1 MEQVNGW
8 TLTVFCGQVD
18 DFILCRELGE
28 PCWCC
33 MYSAKERLPV
43 SLLVN
48 RWVPKIDSYM
58 TQRKAAYEPTCEQM
72 GTQN

>member
-1 MEQVNGW
+1 M
-8 TLTVFCGQVD
+8 
-18 DFILCRELGE
+18 
-28 PCWCC
+28 
-33 MYSAKERLPV
+33 

>member
-33 MYSAKERLPV
+33 MYSAKKKLPV

-48 RWVPKIDSYM
+48 HNYYDLDGCNNRNTKS
-58 TQRKAAYEPTCEQM
+58 
-72 GTQN
+72 